1 MLFIN
6 PAQENFGGML
16 SRYVPVGVPVALGVL
31 SAYLKK
37 SGVKNIR
44 IVDEEIQKITTE
56 NIVDFAKGLERP
68 LVVGITV
75 LTSQAGRSY
84 EIGDMIREA
93 FPDSTVIYGGIHV
106 TALPNEP
113 LDLGVADVVVR
124 GEGEEV
130 LKQVYYAIR
139 EGRDWRELNGVSYVD
154 DDGKIVNNPDAD
166 LLENLDDVPMIPYEL
181 FDNPKYDMG
190 FITSARGCPY
200 KCSYCSQRILTGF
213 TYRWHTTE
221 RILENL
227 RVLIDDFKQTKI
239 VFYDDTFSTNKK
251 RVIDLCDGIV
261 REGLNKK
268 CSFSIQT
275 RADNLYESIMPHLQ
289 RANFKTIS
297 LGMETGVERIADEI
311 KKDETV
317 QTHLDKI
324 ELCKKYDID
333 VCLGMIY
340 GFPSESKSDREESHR
355 VVQKADVG
363 FVKYNNLVPY
373 PGTPLYDQAKETG
386 RLYIAPGWKNFN
398 STLSFTHSI
407 FSTTPVPFVPD
418 GTSEFELKRDIIR
431 RNFQYYF
438 QWKIIKKMLT
448 GERGVGW
455 VKLPPKWYLKPVE
468 IFSLFNTAM
477 VLFVNLSFSFLP
489 LVFGETVYS
498 FVERNQAI
506 TPPKDIKIK
515 SRSFLRGRTSSY
527 RLQTTKSTIKSPSY
541 H

>member
-37 SGVKNIR
+37 CGVKSIR
-44 IVDEEIQKITTE
+44 IVDEEIQKITPE
-56 NIVDFAKGLERP
+56 NIADFAKGLEKP

-84 EIGDMIREA
+84 EIGEMIRDA
-93 FPDSTVIYGGIHV
+93 FPDATLIYGGIHV
-106 TALPNEP
+106 TALPSEP

-130 LKQVYYAIR
+130 LKQVYFAIR
-139 EGRDWRELNGVSYVD
+139 EGRDWRQLNGVSYVD
-154 DDGKIVNNPDAD
+154 DDGKVINNPDAD

-251 RVIDLCDGIV
+251 RVIDLCDGII
-261 REGLNKK
+261 REGLHKK

-297 LGMETGVERIADEI
+297 LGMETGVERIAEEI

-317 QTHLDKI
+317 KTHLDKI
-324 ELCKKYDID
+324 ELCKKYGINIT
-333 VCLGMIY
+333 LGMIY
-340 GFPSESKSDREESHR
+340 GFPTESKADREESHR

-373 PGTPLYDQAKETG
+373 PGTPLYDQAKQTG
-386 RLYIAPGWKNFN
+386 RMYIAPGWKNFN

-407 FSTTPVPFVPD
+407 FSTTPVPFVPN

-438 QWKIIKKMLT
+438 QLKIIKKMLI

-455 VKLPPKWYLKPVE
+455 VKLPPKWYFKPME
-468 IFSLFNTAM
+468 IFGLFKTAM

-489 LVFGETVYS
+489 LVFGETVYA
-498 FVERNQAI
+498 FVDRNQAI
-506 TPPKDIKIK
+506 APPKDIKIK
-515 SRSFLRGRTSSY
+515 SRSFLRGRSSGS
-527 RLQTTKSTIKSPSY
+527 RLQTTKSPI
-541 H
+541 